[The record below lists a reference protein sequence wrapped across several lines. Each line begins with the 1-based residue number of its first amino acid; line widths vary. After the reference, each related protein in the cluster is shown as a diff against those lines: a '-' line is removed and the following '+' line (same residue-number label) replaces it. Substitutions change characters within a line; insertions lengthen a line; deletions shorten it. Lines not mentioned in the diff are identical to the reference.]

1 MACGKILVMFWALF
15 STFNIAGEISVY
27 LFSFSSFFFHPFFFG
42 FMSIC
47 LRYVSKFSSLI
58 LEGGPCLQIKSFFL
72 FGFLFFC
79 LFVFLPVVC
88 ITVLATESIRGFF
101 ALLFFLIGGQPSYR
115 LSVFTL
121 EFVFC
126 IRRQNNIDPFQGLLG
141 GHLFKTTCTT
151 WKPKTQLTSQYF
163 VCLMLCN
170 LIQLLQTDFHIVF
183 SRNRVIDHFSV
194 LSLIFN

>member
-1 MACGKILVMFWALF
+1 
-15 STFNIAGEISVY
+15 
-27 LFSFSSFFFHPFFFG
+27 
-42 FMSIC
+42 MSIC

-101 ALLFFLIGGQPSYR
+101 ALLFFRIGGQPSYR

-126 IRRQNNIDPFQGLLG
+126 IRRQNNRSFPRVVGWTPFQNDM
-141 GHLFKTTCTT
+141 HYMETEN
-151 WKPKTQLTSQYF
+151 S
-163 VCLMLCN
+163 V
-170 LIQLLQTDFHIVF
+170 D
-183 SRNRVIDHFSV
+183 FSV
-194 LSLIFN
+194 FCMFNVV